1 MTKKG
6 MRIIISGAQRRTIDV
21 DAVTH
26 IVIALGKEI
35 AERAQVKKPKVKT
48 AGTSAETET

>member
-6 MRIIISGAQRRTIDV
+6 VQIIISGAQRRTIDV
-21 DAVTH
+21 DAVTQ

-35 AERAQVKKPKVKT
+35 AERAQAKKRKVKT
-48 AGTSAETET
+48 ESVSAEGEA